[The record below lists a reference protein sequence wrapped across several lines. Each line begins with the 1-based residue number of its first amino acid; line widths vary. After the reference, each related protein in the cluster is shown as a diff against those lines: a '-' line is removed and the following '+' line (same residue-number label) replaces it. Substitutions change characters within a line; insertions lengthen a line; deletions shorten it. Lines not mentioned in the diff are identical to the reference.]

1 MVEPARQGA
10 AVPGATLLGEL
21 VRGGSHW
28 DVYLET
34 APAEGGPLVQGR
46 LHFAQEE
53 RRRASAWI
61 FLERTEKEVAG
72 RVADFS
78 SSELWSILESLAP

>member
-1 MVEPARQGA
+1 MGEAAPQGG

-21 VRGGSHW
+21 VRGGARW

-34 APAEGGPLVQGR
+34 APAEDGPLVRGR
-46 LHFAQEE
+46 LHFAQAE

-61 FLERTEKEVAG
+61 FLERGEREVAA
-72 RVADFS
+72 RVGEFS
-78 SSELWSILESLAP
+78 SIELWALLESLAP